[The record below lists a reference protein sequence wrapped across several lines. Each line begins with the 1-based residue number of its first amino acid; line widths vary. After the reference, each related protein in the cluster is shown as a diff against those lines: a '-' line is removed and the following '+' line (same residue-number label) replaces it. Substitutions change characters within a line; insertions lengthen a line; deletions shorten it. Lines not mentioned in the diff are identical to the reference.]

1 MPETLAAPFRRPR
14 LAEAVIW
21 AGVALCVAGFAAARM
36 WQHLPSDRAAESLLL
51 ALGAALPAWALRRF
65 AGWPWASALLLVFA
79 LVAVAMAGILPTLAV
94 LLLVLA
100 ALALGGRIAAGAPP
114 LAGWLAGMALF
125 AALLG
130 WTLPLPIHGRWAYL
144 GALLLVLVS
153 NRRVLLASLKHG
165 SDGWHAALSASP
177 RAAAWAVLALG
188 LASAGSWPPTMQFD
202 DLAYHLGLPWQ
213 LMLHGRYALDVSNQ
227 AWSLAPWAGDVL
239 HAIPQ
244 LVAQAEARGPL
255 NLAWLAAAAV
265 ALWRLGTLLGL
276 VPALR
281 WASIALYAS
290 LPLTAGLL
298 GSMQTETPAV
308 AVTLGLAVVVLD
320 ERLPRRLLLGALLY
334 GLLFALKPMHG
345 IAATPLVL
353 WALWRQRAALP
364 GAGAFALALLAFV
377 AVGGSSYAYAW
388 ASTGNPVL
396 PLLNDVFRSPMFPD
410 TGFNDARWQQGFDAA
425 LPWSLTFRTSDYLE
439 GWNGALGF
447 VMVALAGAWLLAFAD
462 RRARGLATCATLAI
476 ALPLLPLQY
485 ARYLHPGIAL
495 LLPALLL
502 ALQRA
507 LPRARANWLVAGL
520 CALNLLFQANAY
532 WLLHLGIHKRAFKAA
547 GVDAPLFE
555 RYAPERLLVAAIRE
569 RAPDSGPVL
578 LLTHPFH
585 AELAGRGRTVEWYAP
600 RLHAA
605 AQLADADGSGAAWA
619 GLFRD
624 EHIAEVIL
632 DPETLPQARRKG
644 LERMGATREMAVGNA
659 EWWRI
664 PPEGTQ

>member
-1 MPETLAAPFRRPR
+1 VPETLAAAFRRPR
-14 LAEAVIW
+14 LAEATIW
-21 AGVALCVAGFAAARM
+21 AGVVLCVAGFVLTRM
-36 WQHLPSDRAAESLLL
+36 WEHLPSGRAAESLLL
-51 ALGAALPAWALRRF
+51 AGLASLPAWGLRRF
-65 AGWPWASALLLVFA
+65 AGWSWASALLLVFA
-79 LVAVAMAGILPTLAV
+79 LVAVAMAGLLPTLAV
-94 LLLVLA
+94 VLLVAA
-100 ALALGGRIAAGAPP
+100 ALALGSLPVGTAHPAI
-114 LAGWLAGMALF
+114 GWLAGMALF
-125 AALLG
+125 ATVVG
-130 WTLPLPIHGRWAYL
+130 WTLPLPVHGRWIYL
-144 GALLLVLVS
+144 A
-153 NRRVLLASLKHG
+153 VLLPLVALRRRSLAQSLAHAR
-165 SDGWHAALSASP
+165 DGWRAAVAASP
-177 RAAAWAVLALG
+177 RAAAWTVLALG
-188 LASAGSWPPTMQFD
+188 LASAGSWPPTMQYD

-213 LMLHGRYALDVSNQ
+213 LMLHGRYALDVSQ
-227 AWSLAPWAGDVL
+227 QVWSLAPWAGDVL
-239 HAIPQ
+239 QAIPQ
-244 LVAQAEARGPL
+244 VVAQAESRGPL
-255 NLAWLAAAAV
+255 NLAWLAAAALG
-265 ALWRLGTLLGL
+265 LWRLGALLGL

-281 WASIALYAS
+281 WAAIALYAS

-308 AVTLGLAVVVLD
+308 AVTLALAVVALD
-320 ERLPRRLLLGALLY
+320 DRLPRRLLLGALLY

-353 WALWRQRAALP
+353 WALWRQRGALP
-364 GAGAFALALLAFV
+364 GVGAFALAVAAFV

-388 ASTGNPVL
+388 ATTGNPVL
-396 PLLNDVFRSPMFPD
+396 PLLNDVFRSPLFPD
-410 TGFNDARWQQGFDAA
+410 TGFNDVRWQQGFDAA
-425 LPWSLTFRTSDYLE
+425 LPWSLTFHTSDYLE

-447 VMVALAGAWLLAFAD
+447 VLVALAGAWLLAFAD
-462 RRARGLATCATLAI
+462 RRARGLAICATLAI

-495 LLPALLL
+495 LLPALVL

-507 LPRARANWLVAGL
+507 LPRTRATWLVAGL

-547 GVDAPLFE
+547 GADAPLLE

-569 RAPDSGPVL
+569 RAPDSGAVL

-605 AQLADADGSGAAWA
+605 AAQADADPSGDAWA
-619 GLFRD
+619 RLLRD

-632 DPETLPQARRKG
+632 APEALPPARRKG
-644 LERMGATREMAVGNA
+644 LERMGATREMTVGNT

-664 PPEGTQ
+664 PPGGAP